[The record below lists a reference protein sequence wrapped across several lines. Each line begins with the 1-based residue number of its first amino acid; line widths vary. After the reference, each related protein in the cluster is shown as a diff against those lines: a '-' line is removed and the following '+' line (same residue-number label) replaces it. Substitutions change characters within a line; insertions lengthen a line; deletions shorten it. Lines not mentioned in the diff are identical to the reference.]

1 MRRPPRRRPATT
13 RRARRLALL
22 PLVLL
27 AGCGED
33 AQQRAARE
41 EAQAYV
47 HSRPDAAAYDVAEAH
62 CTNSARA
69 GWLKVVETKTFVCAV
84 RRDEGGC
91 DWFRVDLG
99 RSSTT
104 VRLADRDAGCVLPE

>member
-1 MRRPPRRRPATT
+1 MRPPRRRPATT
-13 RRARRLALL
+13 SRARSLALL
-22 PLVLL
+22 PLVFL

-33 AQQRAARE
+33 AQQRVARE

-47 HSRPDAAAYDVAEAH
+47 ATRPDAARYEIAESH
-62 CTNSARA
+62 CTNSARV
-69 GWLKVVETKTFVCAV
+69 GWLKIVATKTFVCAV
-84 RRDEGGC
+84 RRTDGGC

-104 VRLADRDAGCVLPE
+104 VRLSDPDAGCDLPE